1 MKSGARAVAAWSLTG
16 RGKVRAPKG
25 RVVANGDTFPE
36 RGAMESATE
45 TQTADGPR
53 KGDQARVKRRGKS
66 PPPRWRHRGQ
76 GKPHPEKGRI
86 DARRSDAWGC
96 PPDVLRKGEARYG

>member
-25 RVVANGDTFPE
+25 RVVANGDTASFGEP
-36 RGAMESATE
+36 MESATE

-53 KGDQARVKRRGKS
+53 KGAQARVKRWGKS
-66 PPPRWRHRGQ
+66 PPPRVETPG
-76 GKPHPEKGRI
+76 
-86 DARRSDAWGC
+86 AR
-96 PPDVLRKGEARYG
+96 